1 MDLSNDASQCSTGEA
16 ALEADVAEVDE
27 VVELED
33 LNGQIE
39 SLVGTDQ
46 EPEDNGKLAD
56 QESLL
61 PLAISITDAAPRKV
75 APNEHDA
82 APEQADD
89 GSPGALEQL
98 KSSVKI
104 SVKDVLMPS
113 TAPTQNDNE
122 ARSPEQAEENRGKMV
137 CMTIVTIAK

>member
-1 MDLSNDASQCSTGEA
+1 MDLSNDASQCSTGAA
-16 ALEADVAEVDE
+16 ALEAEVDEVDE

-46 EPEDNGKLAD
+46 ESEDNGKPAD

-61 PLAISITDAAPRKV
+61 PLAITITDAAPGKV

-82 APEQADD
+82 CPEQEGGA
-89 GSPGALEQL
+89 SPGALEQL
-98 KSSVKI
+98 KSSVKL

-122 ARSPEQAEENRGKMV
+122 AQSPEQAEESRGKMV